1 MSYYRPGMNALADD
15 DEINPYGQVWLPLA
29 FQVGILLVV
38 VIAIYLIFRL
48 FAPSFP
54 RLVGQALDVLVA
66 LVPLGL
72 WLIFGWWRE
81 RTAVQ
86 PRDRLLMV
94 TVISALAANAV
105 ALPLIDQVY
114 QVERWLA
121 IAPTASRV
129 LGFTFTVGASQAMV
143 IYLVVRYLVWR
154 DHLRDRLDAVAYVIA
169 SAVGYAT
176 VLNLQFVFNS
186 NANLDIVA
194 IRVFDNIALLYAG
207 SLIIAFGLS
216 EVRFEQ
222 PTPFFMPLMVALAS
236 FLSGTII
243 PLRTG
248 FTNAGFAAQVA
259 INSPSLIL
267 GTVISLGV
275 FAAVA
280 AAIAGLFNTAARR
293 AREAQ
298 SAREP

>member
-1 MSYYRPGMNALADD
+1 MNALADD
-15 DEINPYGQVWLPLA
+15 AEINPYGQVWLPIA

-54 RLVGQALDVLVA
+54 RLVGQALDVLLA
-66 LVPLGL
+66 LLPLAL
-72 WLIFGWWRE
+72 WLVFGWWRE
-81 RTAVQ
+81 RAALQ
-86 PRDRLLMV
+86 SRERLLMV
-94 TVISALAANAV
+94 AIISALAANAV

-186 NANLDIVA
+186 NAKLDIVA

-222 PTPFFMPLMVALAS
+222 PTPFFMPLMVALSS

-248 FTNAGFAAQVA
+248 FTNAGFAVQVA
-259 INSPSLIL
+259 VNSPSLIL

>member
-1 MSYYRPGMNALADD
+1 LSYYRPGMNALADD
-15 DEINPYGQVWLPLA
+15 DEANPYGQVWLPLA

-54 RLVGQALDVLVA
+54 RLIGQALDVVLA
-66 LVPLGL
+66 LLPLGL
-72 WLIFGWWRE
+72 WLYFGWWRE
-81 RTAVQ
+81 RSAIQ
-86 PRDRLLMV
+86 PRQRLLMV
-94 TVISALAANAV
+94 AIISALATNAV

-121 IAPTASRV
+121 IAPTATRV

-154 DHLRDRLDAVAYVIA
+154 DYLRDRSDAVAYAIA

-186 NANLDIVA
+186 NANLDIAA
-194 IRVFDNIALLYAG
+194 IRVFDNISLLYAG

-216 EVRFEQ
+216 EMRFEQ
-222 PTPFFMPLMVALAS
+222 PTPFFMPLMVALSS
-236 FLSGTII
+236 FLSGIII

-248 FTNAGFAAQVA
+248 FTNAGFAVQASVNA
-259 INSPSLIL
+259 PSLIL
-267 GTVISLGV
+267 GTIISLGV
-275 FAAVA
+275 FVAVTTAA
-280 AAIAGLFNTAARR
+280 AGLFNTAARR

-298 SAREP
+298 AAREP

>member
-15 DEINPYGQVWLPLA
+15 AEINPYGQVWLPIA

-54 RLVGQALDVLVA
+54 RLVGQALDVLLA
-66 LVPLGL
+66 LLPLGL

-81 RTAVQ
+81 RSALQ
-86 PRDRLLMV
+86 PRERLLMV
-94 TVISALAANAV
+94 AIISALAANAV

-186 NANLDIVA
+186 NAKLDIVA

-222 PTPFFMPLMVALAS
+222 PTPFFMPLMVALSS

-248 FTNAGFAAQVA
+248 FTNAGFAVQVA
-259 INSPSLIL
+259 VNSPSLIL

>member
-15 DEINPYGQVWLPLA
+15 DEANPYGQVWLPLA

-54 RLVGQALDVLVA
+54 RLIGQALDVVLA
-66 LVPLGL
+66 LLPLGL
-72 WLIFGWWRE
+72 WLYFGWWRE
-81 RTAVQ
+81 RFAIQ
-86 PRDRLLMV
+86 PRQRLLMV
-94 TVISALAANAV
+94 AIISALATNAV

-121 IAPTASRV
+121 IAPTATRV
-129 LGFTFTVGASQAMV
+129 LGFTFTTGASQAMV

-154 DHLRDRLDAVAYVIA
+154 DYLRDRSDAVAYAIA

-186 NANLDIVA
+186 NANLDIAA

-216 EVRFEQ
+216 EMRFEQ
-222 PTPFFMPLMVALAS
+222 PTPFFMPLMVALSS
-236 FLSGTII
+236 FLSGIII

-248 FTNAGFAAQVA
+248 FTNAGFAVQASVNA
-259 INSPSLIL
+259 PSLIL
-267 GTVISLGV
+267 GTIISLGV
-275 FAAVA
+275 FVAIATAA
-280 AAIAGLFNTAARR
+280 AGLFSTAARR

-298 SAREP
+298 AAREP